1 MFPSTE
7 NTSNPISQSYHLSSD
22 HFAQVLR
29 QIRQYW
35 GQTQEPENRVYDLG
49 TDFTREEFYDQF
61 GYGST
66 FPQVVVDNKNL
77 GGCIDAVKYLR
88 EQKII

>member
-1 MFPSTE
+1 MNNFTVYSREGCPYCE
-7 NTSNPISQSYHLSSD
+7 KIKEVMQL
-22 HFAQVLR
+22 AKLR
-29 QIRQYW
+29 H
-35 GQTQEPENRVYDLG
+35 RVYDLG
-49 TDFTREEFYDQF
+49 TDFTRDEFYDQF

-77 GGCIDAVKYLR
+77 GGCTDTVKYLR

>member
-1 MFPSTE
+1 MIIEIFGKDFCPYCDKAVHVA
-7 NTSNPISQSYHLSSD
+7 QSY
-22 HFAQVLR
+22 
-29 QIRQYW
+29 I
-35 GQTQEPENRVYDLG
+35 QETSHSYEYKKLG
-49 TDFTREEFYDQF
+49 RDFTREEFYSQF